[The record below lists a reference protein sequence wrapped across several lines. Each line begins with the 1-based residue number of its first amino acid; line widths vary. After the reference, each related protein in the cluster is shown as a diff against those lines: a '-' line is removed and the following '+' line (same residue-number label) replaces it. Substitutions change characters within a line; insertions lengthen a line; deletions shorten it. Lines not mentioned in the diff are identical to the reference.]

1 MRIKDPARAAV
12 LVAAA
17 GCALAGL
24 SLVSTALADSVEPPP
39 RAAAATQW
47 SRVVPIGAVAPPT
60 TSVRPVSIGLP
71 SLGVGAQVV
80 ELGQNP
86 DGTVEVPREPMQ
98 TGWYRHSPTPGALG
112 PAVILGHVDDDTTGP
127 AIFYRLAELRPGDP
141 IAITRSDGST
151 VTFVVDE
158 VREVPK
164 DPFPTADVYGNT
176 DHAALRLISCANW
189 DHEAKTYRSNTVA
202 FAHLIG
208 ASGGAA

>member
-39 RAAAATQW
+39 RAAAGQW
-47 SRVVPIGAVAPPT
+47 SHVVPIGAVAPPT
-60 TSVRPVSIGLP
+60 SPVRPVSIGLP
-71 SLGVGAQVV
+71 SIGVGAEVV

-86 DGTVEVPREPMQ
+86 DGTVEVPHEPMQ
-98 TGWYRHSPTPGALG
+98 TGWYRYSPMPGSLG
-112 PAVILGHVDDDTTGP
+112 PAVILGHVDDDRTGP
-127 AIFYRLAELRPGDP
+127 AIFYRLADLGRGDP
-141 IAITRSDGST
+141 IAVTRSDGST

-176 DHAALRLISCANW
+176 DHAALRLISCANY
-189 DHEAKTYRSNTVA
+189 DHVAHTYRSNTVV
-202 FAHLIG
+202 FAHLRG
-208 ASGGAA
+208 ATA